1 MVIKLLREQKEPL
14 EVYPFHH
21 RNLFFNIV
29 TDYDLTFQEV
39 RGILDY
45 LVQSEA
51 FHGMADDSRESQL
64 HIFRMHRVKYE
75 VDVQGYEVIVYRRT
89 DLE

>member
-1 MVIKLLREQKEPL
+1 MEI
-14 EVYPFHH
+14 YPFHH

-45 LVQSEA
+45 LVQAEA
-51 FHGMADDSRESQL
+51 FDGIADDSQDSQL
-64 HIFRMHRVKYE
+64 RVFSLDRVKYE
-75 VDVQGYEVIVYRRT
+75 LDVQGYEVIVYRRT
-89 DLE
+89 ELE

>member
-1 MVIKLLREQKEPL
+1 M

-45 LVQSEA
+45 LVESEA
-51 FHGMADDSRESQL
+51 FHGMADDSQDGQL
-64 HIFRMHRVKYE
+64 RVFQLQRVKYE

-89 DLE
+89 ELE